1 MPLNL
6 EKYRHHLDD
15 FDMSETRKTEL
26 IKAVAII
33 AESLA
38 DRAFGL
44 HSIHRIYTQKQPQ
57 NCTAT
62 VQMVKSIDGHALL
75 KNCANDNN
83 KSNTIKKQAI

>member
-15 FDMSETRKTEL
+15 FEMSETRKTEL
-26 IKAVAII
+26 IKAVALI

-44 HSIHRIYTQKQPQ
+44 NSIHRIYSQKQMQ

-62 VQMVKSIDGHALL
+62 AQMVKSIDKNKLQ
-75 KNCANDNN
+75 KNCANDNS
-83 KSNTIKKQAI
+83 KLNTIKKQAI